1 MERKYEVMFIVRPDM
16 ADEDLTKLVVTLSTN
31 ATSAGVKILS
41 TEVMG
46 RRRLAYHVKGFADG
60 NYVLLI
66 VNADGVAI
74 HELERRLR
82 VNEPVI
88 KFLTVRTDDSEKRAA
103 KMAKHRASKVKR
115 STQQPAAEAA
125 APAADPAAEAI
136 AASFA
141 HVDPAATTVIDAPD
155 APAGA

>member
-16 ADEDLTKLVVTLSTN
+16 ADEDLAKLVETLSTN
-31 ATSAGVKILS
+31 ATTAGVKILS

-60 NYVLLI
+60 NYVLLT

-103 KMAKHRASKVKR
+103 KMAKLRASKVKR
-115 STQQPAAEAA
+115 STAAPVVEAA
-125 APAADPAAEAI
+125 APVAEPEAEAVAVAHIDPA
-136 AASFA
+136 
-141 HVDPAATTVIDAPD
+141 VTTVMDAPES
-155 APAGA
+155 PAGA

>member
-16 ADEDLTKLVVTLSTN
+16 ADEDLTKLVETLSTN
-31 ATSAGVKILS
+31 ATTAGVKILS

-60 NYVLLI
+60 NYVLLT
-66 VNADGVAI
+66 VNADGAAI

-115 STQQPAAEAA
+115 SNAAPVVDAAAAE
-125 APAADPAAEAI
+125 PTAETVAV
-136 AASFA
+136 A
-141 HVDPAATTVIDAPD
+141 HVDPAATTVMDAPE